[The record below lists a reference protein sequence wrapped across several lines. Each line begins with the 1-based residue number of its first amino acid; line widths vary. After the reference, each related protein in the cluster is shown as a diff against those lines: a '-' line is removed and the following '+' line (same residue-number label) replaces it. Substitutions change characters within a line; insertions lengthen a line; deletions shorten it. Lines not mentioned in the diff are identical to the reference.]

1 MGSVTRADFCEGP
14 HSALAFMLRIWIVLT
29 AAAAL
34 AQGQDDILGGDP
46 LGSDQ
51 PIFATT
57 THPKPPSPFW
67 GDLPGPYETNIWW
80 LNLVLDGGDQP
91 VVTYPYDIKL
101 ADEGLHPCYPDKV
114 VDQTYVVMEF
124 VDNWIVGA
132 TEDLGTRALV
142 KRDHFSAT
150 MKYQNGLELPLVRG
164 MPYATFKYTGLTPS
178 LNTIHVIDSING
190 ATEST
195 VTGSKFNIELNNGQ
209 SWIIYTS
216 TEITLTWSGSIVSA
230 DSPFTGTMRVAVMV
244 DGVSETDLDNYSEK
258 IPVGGSIVASSSG
271 DSADVVINWETDG
284 SGDLLMVALPHHMD
298 VLAVQAPAN
307 HKLNGLRGDMTGIV
321 GDSWL
326 MSEPLTN
333 IDWFSPNGI
342 DPSRA
347 ESILAALNEDV
358 LGNDVVAGDPYF
370 GGKQMAKLAR
380 LSLIAEEMGED
391 GLAQQFRDKLQ
402 PVLEGW
408 YQQMGFQTL
417 MQILAWVIIKTI
429 IFILDITF
437 MPLLSLPRLILLGAV
452 PMKTRSCI
460 MSETLW
466 TPREL
471 TPNILSQGQKIGT
484 WALPGQMV
492 LLLLLGTRRTRNQPQ
507 KVSMLGM
514 LSTFMG
520 LP

>member
-1 MGSVTRADFCEGP
+1 MSIE
-14 HSALAFMLRIWIVLT
+14 L
-29 AAAAL
+29 
-34 AQGQDDILGGDP
+34 
-46 LGSDQ
+46 
-51 PIFATT
+51 
-57 THPKPPSPFW
+57 HPR
-67 GDLPGPYETNIWW
+67 W

-101 ADEGLHPCYPDKV
+101 ADEGLHLCYPDKV
-114 VDQTYVVMEF
+114 VDQAYVLMAF

-132 TEDLGTRALV
+132 AEELGTRALV

-150 MKYQNGLELPLVRG
+150 MKYQNGLEIPLVRG
-164 MPYATFKYTGLTPS
+164 MPYATFEYTGLTPS
-178 LNTIHVIDSING
+178 LTTIHAITSVNG
-190 ATEST
+190 GTTEGT
-195 VTGSKFNIELNNGQ
+195 ATGSKFNIELNNGQ

-216 TEITLTWSGSIVSA
+216 TDITLAFFESTIEA
-230 DSPFTGTMRVAVMV
+230 IEPFTGTMRVAVMV

-307 HKLNGLRGDMTGIV
+307 YKLNGLRGDMTGIV

-326 MSEPLTN
+326 MNEPLTN

-408 YQQMGFQTL
+408 LDGTNPDALLYDTTWGGLVSTNGVSDPNADFGMGYYQDHHFHFGYH
-417 MQILAWVIIKTI
+417 IYAAAVLAKADPAWGSAYEDQVMHYVR
-429 IFILDITF
+429 DIVEPSGADPQY
-437 MPLLSLPRLILLGAV
+437 PL
-452 PMKTRSCI
+452 TRSKDWYMGSSWANGLI
-460 MSETLW
+460 TAFGDSK
-466 TPREL
+466 
-471 TPNILSQGQKIGT
+471 NQVKIYSSQ
-484 WALPGQMV
+484 
-492 LLLLLGTRRTRNQPQ
+492 
-507 KVSMLGM
+507 
-514 LSTFMG
+514 
-520 LP
+520 